1 MRPGRS
7 GADDKNFQQHAVVKG
22 DVTVY
27 LPVRAGT
34 GLIVPVEIK
43 NSGSRRA
50 FYKVDVRV
58 QGPGGFDATVHVDTD
73 VVGVY
78 PGGSWPVEPTVSD
91 PGKPVP
97 QHPQITIERISRRE
111 MRS

>member
-1 MRPGRS
+1 M
-7 GADDKNFQQHAVVKG
+7 
-22 DVTVY
+22 TVY